1 MKNYVITI
9 ARGYGSGGRTIGKML
24 AKELDIHYYDQELL
38 RMASDES
45 GISESLF
52 ARADEK
58 LKTPA
63 LFKAGRKSAYTGEI
77 IPPDSVDFTSEQNL
91 FNYQA
96 KVIRDLAEKES
107 CVIVGRCADF
117 ILGERENVLSL
128 YVHAPFEYC
137 VKKAMA
143 VHASF
148 DEEEA
153 RRYIRRIDKYR
164 RDYYRYFT
172 GRDWNAA
179 ENYDLCI
186 NSSMLGWD
194 KCVAL
199 VKAYLEI
206 KMA

>member
-58 LKTPA
+58 LKTPV

-107 CVIVGRCADF
+107 CVMAGRCADY
-117 ILGERENVLSL
+117 ILGERENVLRL
-128 YVHAPFEYC
+128 YVHAPF
-137 VKKAMA
+137 
-143 VHASF
+143 
-148 DEEEA
+148 
-153 RRYIRRIDKYR
+153 
-164 RDYYRYFT
+164 
-172 GRDWNAA
+172 
-179 ENYDLCI
+179 
-186 NSSMLGWD
+186 
-194 KCVAL
+194 
-199 VKAYLEI
+199 
-206 KMA
+206 